1 MSEAQILLVALNAK
15 YIFNDPEDTYKDEF
29 NAEFE
34 KWTETLDY
42 ERWSSRLD
50 KDLFAQF
57 LEFYDRTVSF

>member
-42 ERWSSRLD
+42 DYKAEEN